1 MSLFSKPAGNLTEG
15 DLVDLITNQVSEGKR
30 IEYKSTLPNST
41 EESKKEFLADV
52 SSFANTQGGFLIFGI
67 DEENGYPKELSGIE
81 VDDPDA
87 EKLRLEDMIRNGIEP
102 RIPMISISAIRL
114 ENQHYVFVIYIPQSF
129 LLPHM
134 VTFRNLSRFYAR
146 NSAGKYQM
154 DVQEL
159 RQSFLLSETIEKKI
173 HNFRLDRVARIAAD
187 QTPVKLVDGPRYVI
201 HVIPYPSFFTKLPYD
216 IREYRDISN
225 KWLQPTTT
233 FRYNLDGYV
242 RYLPGNEGV
251 FERYYQFFKGGY
263 LEITLTNFV
272 RQVKDRFFVNSRD
285 LEREIILTVKSALQF
300 LNECNFEAPLFV
312 FLSLIG
318 VKGLPLLNSN
328 IPQLDYIDFT
338 HEFDRDPILLPELYL
353 ESYPDDYQNLP
364 ALLKPL
370 IDTMWNAA
378 GMEGSP
384 YTRSNI
390 S

>member
-1 MSLFSKPAGNLTEG
+1 MSLFSKQAGHLTEG
-15 DLVDLITNQVSEGKR
+15 DLVEIVTNQVSEGKR

-67 DEENGYPKELSGIE
+67 DEENGYPKELSG
-81 VDDPDA
+81 VQADDPDA
-87 EKLRLEDMIRNGIEP
+87 EILRLEDMIRNGIEP

-114 ENQHYVFVIYIPQSF
+114 ENQRYVFVIYIPQSF

-173 HNFRLDRVARIAAD
+173 HNFRLDRVARLASD
-187 QTPVKLVDGPRYVI
+187 QTPVKLMDGPRYVI
-201 HVIPYPSFFTKLPYD
+201 HVIPYPSFFTKQPND
-216 IREYRDISN
+216 IRQYQQIAER
-225 KWLQPTTT
+225 WLQPTNS
-233 FRYNLDGYV
+233 FRYNLDGFV
-242 RYLPGNEGV
+242 RYLPRNEKV

-272 RQVKDRFFVNSRD
+272 GQAESRFFVSSKV
-285 LEREIILTVKSALQF
+285 LESEIILTVHQALQF
-300 LNECNFEAPLFV
+300 LSECNFEAPLFV

-318 VKGLPLLNSN
+318 VKGLPLLKAHSY
-328 IPQLDYIDFT
+328 QTGFFDFT
-338 HEFDRDPILLPELYL
+338 YEFDRDPILLPELYL

-364 ALLKPL
+364 ILLKPL
-370 IDTMWNAA
+370 LDTMWNAA
-378 GMEGSP
+378 GMDGSP
-384 YTRSNI
+384 FTRSRT